1 MENAL
6 KLATKHDSHKESH
19 STTRFIMTQEG
30 RIFDGYREDGNII
43 HEVNAYGQILNSYVL
58 GVNCVRVLRHRV
70 TTVEETY
77 TLEA

>member
-19 STTRFIMTQEG
+19 STTLFIMTQEG
-30 RIFDGYREDGNII
+30 RIFGDYREDGNII

-70 TTVEETY
+70 TTVQETY

>member
-19 STTRFIMTQEG
+19 STAVFILTQEG
-30 RIFDGYREDGNII
+30 KLVTDYREDGNII

>member
-6 KLATKHDSHKESH
+6 KLATKHDSYKESQ
-19 STTRFIMTQEG
+19 STTRFILTQ
-30 RIFDGYREDGNII
+30 DGKLVTDYREDGNII

-77 TLEA
+77 EVE

>member
-1 MENAL
+1 MTNEVASR
-6 KLATKHDSHKESH
+6 HDTFKQSS
-19 STTRFIMTQEG
+19 STYRMIMTQEG

-77 TLEA
+77 TLE